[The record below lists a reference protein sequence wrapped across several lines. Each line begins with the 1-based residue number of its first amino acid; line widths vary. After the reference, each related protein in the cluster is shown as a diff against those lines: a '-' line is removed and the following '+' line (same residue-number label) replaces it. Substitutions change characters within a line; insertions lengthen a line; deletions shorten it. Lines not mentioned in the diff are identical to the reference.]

1 MKNIILID
9 DENTL
14 RESMADLLEV
24 IGHKVDSYPSIH
36 SAMMNS
42 DLAMYD
48 VVICDVGLPGEDA
61 FLFAQTIKESFTQH
75 SFILLSAFSER
86 ETIQRGIEAGA
97 DHYLVKPPSVEE
109 LESAINNLNPHSY
122 A

>member
-9 DENTL
+9 DENIL
-14 RESMADLLEV
+14 RESMADLLEA
-24 IGHKVDSYPSIH
+24 IGHKVDSYPSIDA
-36 SAMMNS
+36 AMMNS
-42 DLAMYD
+42 DLALYD

-86 ETIQRGIEAGA
+86 ETIQKGIEAGA

-109 LESAINNLNPHSY
+109 LQSAINNLNPHSY